1 VAGVMLHLAPG
12 SARRCARRTG
22 SALPLLLL
30 ALVGALLAAGCG
42 DAGADAGGG
51 DRQGRGGPE
60 RGGGGG
66 FPGGRF
72 PGAGG
77 GGGAAIPVEVAEV
90 VKRDIA
96 DLLQTT
102 GSLEAE
108 QEVDV
113 VSRISGPIV
122 ELRVEEGDRVR
133 AGGLLARID
142 DRELRAQLEIL
153 RVAVN
158 EAQANYERAQASFE
172 AQIISREALDQTRAR
187 FESATAQ
194 IKGTE
199 IQLGYTQV
207 LAPFDGLVIE
217 RAVKLQEFVQN
228 GSRLFRVSDFD
239 PLLCPVQ
246 IPEKDLGR
254 IRLGQ
259 SSYLTVE
266 AFPGE
271 RFDASVL
278 RINPVVERGSGTV
291 KVTLAV
297 RGEGRL
303 RPGMFASVHLRTDIH
318 QDAVVIPK
326 RALVLES
333 IGDTVYVLEDGVARR
348 REVSLGYDEADLVE
362 VISGLQAGERVIVV
376 GQDSVS
382 EGTPAY
388 ELAAGVGPTAAQR
401 GNGAPTD
408 AAVGGEPP
416 AAAATPGGPG
426 ARAGGQQPGGSGGGP
441 GGGFREIDWNDPAAV
456 ERVKAMM
463 RQRGLTD
470 SQIEERLE
478 RMKSMGTGGRPGR
491 L

>member
-1 VAGVMLHLAPG
+1 MSLLGPG
-12 SARRCARRTG
+12 SARRRARTV

-30 ALVGALLAAGCG
+30 VLLGALLAAGCG

-51 DRQGRGGPE
+51 GERQGGRGPE

-66 FPGGRF
+66 FPGGGF

-77 GGGAAIPVEVAEV
+77 GGGAGIPVEVAEV
-90 VKRDIA
+90 VRRDIS

-102 GSLEAE
+102 GTLEAE

-113 VSRISGPIV
+113 VARIAGPIV

-153 RVAVN
+153 RVAVD
-158 EAQANYERAQASFE
+158 EARANHERAQASFE
-172 AQIISREALDQTRAR
+172 AQIISKETLDQTSAR

-194 IKGTE
+194 IRGTE

-228 GSRLFRVSDFD
+228 GVRLFRVSDFD

-259 SSYLTVE
+259 SAYLTVE
-266 AFPGE
+266 AFPGD
-271 RFDASVL
+271 RFAASVL

-362 VISGLQAGERVIVV
+362 VISGLQPGERVIVV

-388 ELAAGVGPTAAQR
+388 ELAARVGPTAAQR
-401 GNGAPTD
+401 GEGAQAD

-416 AAAATPGGPG
+416 ASAGTSGGPG
-426 ARAGGQQPGGSGGGP
+426 ARAGGQQPGAPGGSP

-478 RMKSMGTGGRPGR
+478 RMKAMGTGGRPGR
-491 L
+491 S